1 MMGWDLYTT
10 VNSPPSCAFDI
21 SMYGSDYNQAGA
33 RCVCVCVC
41 VCVGVGVCTRMCV
54 CVSVVK

>member
-33 RCVCVCVC
+33 RCVCVWGGGVGVGVCARVCVC
-41 VCVGVGVCTRMCV
+41 VCV
-54 CVSVVK
+54 